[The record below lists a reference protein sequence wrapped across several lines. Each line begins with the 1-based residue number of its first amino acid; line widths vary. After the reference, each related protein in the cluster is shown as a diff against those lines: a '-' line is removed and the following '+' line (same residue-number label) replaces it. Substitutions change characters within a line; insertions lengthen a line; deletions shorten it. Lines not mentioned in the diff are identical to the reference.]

1 MVEELLALPA
11 RGVEERSGLLVV
23 HVPDP
28 AEDPDA
34 FVARVRERLRSAA
47 GFDPPELRRS
57 WQPHQEW
64 SELWRR
70 GLEPRRVT
78 DRLVVSPTWKD
89 PELRDGELLI
99 TLDPGL
105 AFGTAEHATTRGC
118 LRLLDRTVRTGDE
131 VADIG
136 AGSGIL
142 SIAAAV
148 LGASRVVAV
157 EMDPWAAAA
166 ARENVAA
173 NGVEDRV
180 EVRTGAVGPDFL
192 PGDPPFHGMVANIET
207 GILIPLLPAFRGGLR
222 PGGWLILSGVM
233 THEAGSVE
241 AAAAQAGFTPDGE
254 DREEDWWA
262 GRFRAG

>member
-1 MVEELLALPA
+1 
-11 RGVEERSGLLVV
+11 VEERSGLLVA
-23 HVPDP
+23 HVPEP

-34 FVARVRERLRSAA
+34 FVARVRERLVSAA
-47 GFDPPELRRS
+47 GFDPPELRRA

-89 PELRDGELLI
+89 PELRTGELLI

-118 LRLLDRTVRTGDE
+118 LRLLDRTVRTGDQ

-173 NGVEDRV
+173 NRVEDRV

-192 PGDPPFHGMVANIET
+192 QDDPPFHGVVANIET
-207 GILIPLLPAFRGGLR
+207 GILIPLLPGFRGGLR
-222 PGGWLILSGVM
+222 PRGWLILSGVP
-233 THEAGSVE
+233 THEAGAVAE
-241 AAAAQAGFTPDGE
+241 AAAEAGFTPDDEAREGE
-254 DREEDWWA
+254 WWT